1 MNGTILI
8 ADDEVEIRES
18 LSLILKDEGYNC
30 VSVGDG
36 ESALNMIM
44 ENDIDIL
51 ITDIRMPKLDGI
63 GLLKETRRLS
73 PKTLV
78 ILITAFAT
86 VQTAVDSLRSGASD
100 YIMKPLDFDEVI
112 LRIRHL
118 MRHKELEYE
127 NKFLR
132 DQIDQ
137 KYNFNFIIGESTAM
151 KNVYHMIERVA
162 KAVTSVLIT
171 GRSGTGK
178 ELVARAIHANS
189 DRSDKPFIPVN
200 CGAIPEN
207 LFESELFGYRK
218 GAFSGA
224 DSNKDG
230 VFKSASGGTLF
241 LDEIGDLPENVQ
253 VKLLR
258 AIQEK
263 EIRPLGANSAFNV
276 DVRLI
281 SATNKNLEKEV
292 EEGRFREDLYYRL
305 NIIELNVPE
314 LSERKEDI
322 PLLVSYFIDKYN
334 REFHREIKGV
344 NNEVM
349 KILMLYKWKG
359 QVRELENVIERAVL
373 LANEDYIIPS
383 DLPSSM
389 KSDDNISDYN
399 TETDDLNEALAAYE
413 RNHIINVLKRTGENR
428 TETARILGIDPS
440 TLSRKMAKL
449 EIKNDNGDL

>member
-1 MNGTILI
+1 
-8 ADDEVEIRES
+8 
-18 LSLILKDEGYNC
+18 
-30 VSVGDG
+30 
-36 ESALNMIM
+36 
-44 ENDIDIL
+44 
-51 ITDIRMPKLDGI
+51 
-63 GLLKETRRLS
+63 
-73 PKTLV
+73 
-78 ILITAFAT
+78 
-86 VQTAVDSLRSGASD
+86 
-100 YIMKPLDFDEVI
+100 MKPLDFDEVI

-137 KYNFNFIIGESTAM
+137 KYNFNFIIGESPAM
-151 KNVYHMIERVA
+151 RNVYHMIERIA
-162 KAVTSVLIT
+162 KTITSVLIT

-178 ELVARAIHANS
+178 ELIARAIHANS

-263 EIRPLGANSAFNV
+263 EIRPLGANSAINV

-413 RNHIINVLKRTGENR
+413 RNHIINVLKRTGGNR

-440 TLSRKMAKL
+440 TLSRKMTKL
-449 EIKNDNGDL
+449 EIKNDNGDS

>member
-18 LSLILKDEGYNC
+18 LSLILQDEGYQC
-30 VSVGDG
+30 ITAGDG
-36 ESALNMIM
+36 EKALDILMND
-44 ENDIDIL
+44 DIDIL
-51 ITDIRMPKLDGI
+51 ITDIRMPKIDGME
-63 GLLKETRRLS
+63 LLKRTKEVS
-73 PKTLV
+73 PKTLI
-78 ILITAFAT
+78 ILITAYAT
-86 VQTAVDSLRSGASD
+86 VQTAVESLRSGASD
-100 YIMKPLDFDEVI
+100 YLLKPLDFDEVL
-112 LRIRHL
+112 LRIKHL

-132 DQIDQ
+132 DQINQ
-137 KYNFNFIIGESTAM
+137 NYNFNFIIGESPAM
-151 KNVYHMIERVA
+151 KELYRMIKRVG
-162 KAVTSVLIT
+162 KANTSVLIT

-178 ELVARAIHANS
+178 ELIARAIHADS
-189 DRSDKPFIPVN
+189 DRGDKPFIPVN

-224 DSNKDG
+224 DKNKDG
-230 VFKSASGGTLF
+230 VFKAASGGTLF

-263 EIRPLGANSAFNV
+263 EIRPLGANSAINV

-281 SATNKNLEKEV
+281 SATNKNLEHEV
-292 EEGRFREDLYYRL
+292 EEGRFREDLYYRI
-305 NIIELNVPE
+305 NIIELKVPE

-322 PLLVSYFIDKYN
+322 PLLVRHFIDKYN
-334 REFHREIKGV
+334 HEFHREVKGA
-344 NNEVM
+344 NNEAM

-373 LANEDYIIPS
+373 LTDDDYIMPA
-383 DLPSSM
+383 DLPANITNIKKDSVIL
-389 KSDDNISDYN
+389 SDTDN
-399 TETDDLNEALAAYE
+399 LNDAIAAYE
-413 RNHIINVLKRTGENR
+413 RNHITNVLNR
-428 TETARILGIDPS
+428 TDWNRSEAAKIMGIDPS

-449 EIKNDNGDL
+449 EIQNDSE